1 MQQKFLGN
9 LIFLLAVNLLVKPFY
24 VLGIDRAVQNEV
36 GAEAYGSY
44 FALFNLSLILNILLD
59 LGITNYNNRNISQHG
74 HLLGKYFTRIVAL
87 RLVLA
92 VGYAV
97 ICLGVGLVF
106 GYDAK
111 QLGMLALLCLNQFL
125 LAGVLFLRSNV
136 AGLQLFRTDSIL
148 SILDRTL
155 LIAGC
160 GALLWG
166 GIVSG
171 PFRIEWFVWM
181 QTAALSITLATAL
194 TVVLSKGGSFNFR
207 WDTSLFRSVLRGS
220 LPFALLIL
228 LMSVYGRIDSVMLER
243 ILPDGDLQAGIYAQA
258 FRLLDAA
265 NMIGYLFAGLLLP
278 MFSRM
283 LKQREDIR
291 PLARLGAKLLLL
303 PTLALALASFF
314 HGKEIMESLYDSH
327 AQASGQVLGLLMFSF
342 IPMAGTYVF
351 GTLLT
356 ANGSL
361 RQLNIIAIGGVV
373 SSIGLN
379 LLLIPTMGPAG
390 AATAC
395 LITQSIT
402 FLLQM
407 ALAVRMFSI
416 RVPIKDTMLIALT
429 LAATL
434 SAALLTSGMHW
445 GMSAATILMVGLAGT
460 LLLTLPELASGLAAR
475 RHRD

>member
-1 MQQKFLGN
+1 MQRKFIGN

-92 VGYAV
+92 VGYAA

-106 GYDAK
+106 GYDEG
-111 QLGMLALLCLNQFL
+111 QMGMLALLCLNQFL
-125 LAGVLFLRSNV
+125 LAGILFLRSNV
-136 AGLQLFRTDSIL
+136 AGLQLFRTDSLL
-148 SILDRTL
+148 SVLDRTL
-155 LIAGC
+155 LIVGC

-166 GIVSG
+166 GLVSG

-181 QTAALSITLATAL
+181 QTVALVVTLSVALS
-194 TVVLSKGGSFNFR
+194 VVLSKGGSFNFR
-207 WDTSLFRSVLRGS
+207 WDASLFRSVLRGS

-243 ILPDGDLQAGIYAQA
+243 MLPDGALQVGIYAQA

-342 IPMAGTYVF
+342 VPMAGTYVF

-361 RQLNIIAIGGVV
+361 RQLNIIAIIGVV
-373 SSIGLN
+373 NSIGLN
-379 LLLIPTMGPAG
+379 LLLIPSMGPTG

-395 LITQSIT
+395 LVTQVLT
-402 FLLQM
+402 FILQM
-407 ALAVRMFSI
+407 LLAVRMFNI
-416 RVPIKDTMLIALT
+416 RLSVREGVAIAVALSAILATAFLTENMVWTVSTAAILAVGTVGTLLIAL
-429 LAATL
+429 
-434 SAALLTSGMHW
+434 
-445 GMSAATILMVGLAGT
+445 
-460 LLLTLPELASGLAAR
+460 PELRGNLPSFPSS
-475 RHRD
+475 H

>member
-1 MQQKFLGN
+1 MQRKFLGN
-9 LIFLLAVNLLVKPFY
+9 LVFLLAVNLLVKPFY
-24 VLGIDRAVQNEV
+24 VLGIDRAVQNQV

-74 HLLGKYFTRIVAL
+74 QLLGKYFTRIVAL

-92 VGYAV
+92 VGYAAV
-97 ICLGVGLVF
+97 CLGVGLMF
-106 GYDAK
+106 GYDK
-111 QLGMLALLCLNQFL
+111 GQMGMLALLCLNQFL

-136 AGLQLFRTDSIL
+136 AGLQLFRTDSML
-148 SILDRTL
+148 SVLDRTL
-155 LIAGC
+155 LILGC

-166 GIVSG
+166 GVASG

-181 QTAALSITLATAL
+181 QTAALAVTLLVAL
-194 TVVLSKGGSFNFR
+194 AVVLSTGGDFSFR
-207 WDTSLFRSVLRGS
+207 WDASLFRSVLRGS

-228 LMSVYGRIDSVMLER
+228 LMSIYGRIDSVMLER
-243 ILPDGDLQAGIYAQA
+243 MLPDGGLQAGIYAQA

-314 HGKEIMESLYDSH
+314 HGKEIMGLLYDAH
-327 AQASGQVLGLLMFSF
+327 AHASGRVLGLLMFSF
-342 IPMAGTYVF
+342 VPMAGTYVF

-361 RQLNIIAIGGVV
+361 RQLNIIAVVGVTC
-373 SSIGLN
+373 SIGLN

-395 LITQSIT
+395 LVTQALT
-402 FLLQM
+402 FILQFI
-407 ALAVRMFSI
+407 LAVRMFDIVLSG
-416 RVPIKDTMLIALT
+416 REGIAMAVALS
-429 LAATL
+429 ATL
-434 SAALLTSGMHW
+434 MTAFLTEGMVWTASAAV
-445 GMSAATILMVGLAGT
+445 ILAVGAVGT
-460 LLLTLPELASGLAAR
+460 LLITLPELRGKMPSMPP
-475 RHRD
+475 RH